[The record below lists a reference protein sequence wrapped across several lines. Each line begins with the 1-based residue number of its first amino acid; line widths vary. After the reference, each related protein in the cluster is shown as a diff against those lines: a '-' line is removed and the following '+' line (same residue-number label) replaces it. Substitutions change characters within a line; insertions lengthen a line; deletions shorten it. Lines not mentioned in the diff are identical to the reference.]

1 MAVNNNPKIS
11 TNGLVLCLDLANV
24 RSYPGSGTT
33 VNDLSGN
40 GKTFS
45 LYPDATGYS
54 STYPNRFVFDGSRAV
69 YKTDANVTTS
79 SSSTLVMVMYTT
91 DTTGLLLSGVSVN
104 GSGGFYVGAYYPGV
118 GWYSGNA
125 GSPSFLTDLASSSTM
140 NTDNNF
146 HMYEVK
152 GINFSSWGS
161 VWNFGYYGAGYEFN
175 NGGVGFIAI
184 YNRSISS
191 DESAQNYYALRKR
204 FSLP

>member
-104 GSGGFYVGAYYPGV
+104 GSGGFYVGAYYP
-118 GWYSGNA
+118 
-125 GSPSFLTDLASSSTM
+125 
-140 NTDNNF
+140 
-146 HMYEVK
+146 
-152 GINFSSWGS
+152 
-161 VWNFGYYGAGYEFN
+161 
-175 NGGVGFIAI
+175 
-184 YNRSISS
+184 
-191 DESAQNYYALRKR
+191 
-204 FSLP
+204 